1 MNPFLKSALSID
13 ELAYTL
19 GNIAQDDGRDVS
31 SYSDAA
37 ILEEARYV
45 LGLFTN
51 PAEGHINGED
61 YRGENGPEQKT
72 WARSQVRKLR
82 TLIARMEAAAQ
93 SGERAHA

>member
-1 MNPFLKSALSID
+1 MSKFLKSALAID

-19 GNIAQDDGRDVS
+19 GNIAHDDKRALE
-31 SYSDAA
+31 SYSDAE

-51 PAEGHINGED
+51 PSEGHINGED
-61 YRGENGPEQKT
+61 YRGENGREQKT
-72 WARSQVRKLR
+72 WAASQVRKLR

>member
-1 MNPFLKSALSID
+1 MSKFLKSALSID

-19 GNIAQDDGRDVS
+19 GNIAHDDKLALE
-31 SYSDAA
+31 SYSDAELLA
-37 ILEEARYV
+37 EARYV